1 MSPDTWK
8 HKKGLLLE
16 IFDFMRKKTENYV
29 QGMHFEFPVK

>member
-16 IFDFMRKKTENYV
+16 IFDFMRNKTENYV
-29 QGMHFEFPVK
+29 SRNAF